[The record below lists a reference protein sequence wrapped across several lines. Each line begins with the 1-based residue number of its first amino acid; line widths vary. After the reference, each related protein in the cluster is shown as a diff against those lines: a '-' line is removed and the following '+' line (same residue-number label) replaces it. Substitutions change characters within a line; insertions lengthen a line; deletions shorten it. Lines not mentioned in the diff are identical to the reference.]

1 MFRLLFPSVI
11 LKGRSL
17 RQRWVRLRL
26 ASAALQGVDC
36 EVKAL
41 RRNNNKHVNLKL
53 FFMSSKSN
61 KKRSYRDGFTGDRN
75 EFIGSPVMSGGKADA
90 SGASTPSR
98 EKRIN
103 SEKKSKSPKG
113 SVPVVIPETPVNSS
127 AVEAVDWDA
136 AVDQALTIGQPELV
150 VPAEADNAHSLAL
163 VITRTL
169 PVRPE
174 HREEVAAFI

>member
-11 LKGRSL
+11 LKGHSL
-17 RQRWVRLRL
+17 CQRWVRLRL
-26 ASAALQGVDC
+26 ASAAWQGVDGDC

-41 RRNNNKHVNLKL
+41 RRNNNKHVNLNS

-61 KKRSYRDGFTGDRN
+61 KQRSYCDALTGDRN

-98 EKRIN
+98 KNRI
-103 SEKKSKSPKG
+103 SAEKKSKSPKESG
-113 SVPVVIPETPVNSS
+113 QVVIPETPVNPS

-136 AVDQALTIGQPELV
+136 AADQALTIGQPELV
-150 VPAEADNAHSLAL
+150 VPAVSRLGFRFR
-163 VITRTL
+163 V
-169 PVRPE
+169 
-174 HREEVAAFI
+174 